1 MACGDLRSGS
11 RCNAL
16 EVQRMRLI
24 AEAIICI
31 VLMMVN
37 RFVVGSRYE
46 ERTVLSMICM
56 CLAIVVADLM

>member
-1 MACGDLRSGS
+1 
-11 RCNAL
+11 
-16 EVQRMRLI
+16 MRLI

-46 ERTVLSMICM
+46 ERAAISMICM